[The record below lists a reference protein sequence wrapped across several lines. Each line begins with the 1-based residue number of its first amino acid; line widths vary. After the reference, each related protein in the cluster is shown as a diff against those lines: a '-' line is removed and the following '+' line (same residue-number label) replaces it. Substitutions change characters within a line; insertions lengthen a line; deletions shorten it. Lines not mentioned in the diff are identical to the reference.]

1 MWSDNETTT
10 DLLNYGE
17 AVELVT
23 DLLAREDLRPLSI
36 GLFGGWGA
44 GKSSLSKMVVQD
56 LMKAEGDPYIVV
68 EFDAWLYQDFDDARA
83 ALLEKISQALYVVA
97 KDSET
102 GAEKAVSLLK
112 RVNKL
117 RVLGLLAE
125 GGAALFGAPTFGI
138 LSRGI
143 EGLGD
148 IGAGEGD
155 GEDVEAV
162 RRAGEDVAK
171 KTKGL
176 LDPEQKRS
184 PPQEIELFR
193 RELEELL
200 SELDKTLVVFI
211 DNLDRCLP
219 RNTILTLEAVRL
231 FLFVPGTAFV
241 IAADEDMVRLAV
253 AEHYKANADRLVTDY
268 LDKLVQFPI
277 RVPRVGVAEVR
288 AYLIALLISQPSDT
302 RRALS
307 PEHLGVV
314 VGALV
319 ENLRNTWKDGPL
331 GLKAL
336 EEALASGT
344 PPTPDQGQVLVEAV
358 QIAERLAPLLATSAR
373 VGGNPRIVKRMLN
386 TVRMRLSVAQRRQM
400 PLNEAL
406 LAKMALF
413 ERCMGEAATNVL
425 LTEIGNAKDGKPEL
439 LSTLE
444 ADADK
449 ETHSVELPK
458 EWQGS
463 SESEFVRGWIE
474 LEPKLADVDLRPV
487 AYLTRELKPVRMSTE
502 GLSAIGE
509 SALRTLLKAQSSN
522 SPTVRKVREGVLPDE
537 RPLVMRGIIEHL
549 GRVSDW
555 KSMPSGFHGAI
566 GLADYDADSGKDL
579 ATFIRSRNFAKNPN
593 WLSAALK
600 NKSWWVE

>member
-1 MWSDNETTT
+1 MWSDNETTI

-17 AVELVT
+17 AVGLVT
-23 DLLAREDLRPLSI
+23 DLLAREDLRPLSV

-56 LMKAEGDPYIVV
+56 LMNAEGAPYIVV

-83 ALLEKISQALYVVA
+83 ALLEKISQALYASA
-97 KDSET
+97 KESET
-102 GAEKAVSLLK
+102 GTEKAVSLLR

-125 GGAALFGAPTFGI
+125 GGAAFLGAPTFGI

-148 IGAGEGD
+148 IGSGEGD
-155 GEDVEAV
+155 SEDVEAV
-162 RRAGEDVAK
+162 RKASEDVTK

-184 PPQEIELFR
+184 PPQEIEQFR

-200 SELDKTLVVFI
+200 RELGKTLVVFI

-241 IAADEDMVRLAV
+241 VAADEDMVRLAV
-253 AEHYKANADRLVTDY
+253 AEHYKATADRLVTDY

-288 AYLIALLISQPSDT
+288 AYLIALLISQPTDAS
-302 RRALS
+302 RALS
-307 PEHLGVV
+307 PEHRRVV
-314 VGALV
+314 TSALV
-319 ENLRNTWKDGPL
+319 ENLQNTWKDGPL
-331 GLKAL
+331 GLRAL
-336 EEALASGT
+336 EEALASGV

-439 LSTLE
+439 LCMLE
-444 ADADK
+444 ADAGK
-449 ETHSVELPK
+449 ESQSAELPK
-458 EWQGS
+458 EWQKPG
-463 SESEFVRGWIE
+463 EAEFVRGWIE

-487 AYLTRELKPVRMSTE
+487 AYLTRELKPLRVSTE
-502 GLSAIGE
+502 GLSTAGE
-509 SALRTLLKAQSSN
+509 TALRALLKARSST
-522 SPTVRKVREGVLPDE
+522 SPTVKMVLDETLLDE
-537 RPLVMRGIIEHL
+537 RPLVMRALIEHL
-549 GRVSDW
+549 GRESDW
-555 KSMPSGFHGAI
+555 KSAPTGFFGTIA
-566 GLADYDADSGKDL
+566 LADYDDDAAGDF
-579 ATFIRSRNFAKNPN
+579 ATFIRSRNFAKKPK

-600 NKSWWVE
+600 NKSWWAD